1 MKLGDLLR
9 WTVDDDIGIVIDFQS
24 CGLPIVR
31 WIGEAHLHDFSDDCI
46 DDAEVLNESRRLGK
60 APTGHV
66 ERLFNRV

>member
-9 WTVDDDIGIVIDFQS
+9 WKDDDDIGIVVGFQA

-31 WIGEAHLHDFSDDCI
+31 WIGETHLHDFDYEDI

-60 APTGHV
+60 TPTGYV
-66 ERLFNRV
+66 KRQ